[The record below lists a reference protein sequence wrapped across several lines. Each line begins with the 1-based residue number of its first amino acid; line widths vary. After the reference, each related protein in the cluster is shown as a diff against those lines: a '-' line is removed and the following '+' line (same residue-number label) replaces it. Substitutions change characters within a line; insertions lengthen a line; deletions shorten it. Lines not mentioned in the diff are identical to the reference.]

1 MKNSA
6 RAPAGSRSTSNG
18 QLAWPKGIVRTVT
31 APVDDLAFQTLVDDS
46 LAVFVDDRR
55 RQLHDMGP
63 DIDAF
68 IDVAADFVA
77 GGKRLRPAFCHAGWC
92 AAGAEP
98 GDERIAWA
106 AAAFEWLQGSALVH
120 DDLMDGSDTRR
131 GKPSAHRAFEGTHR
145 DEDAAGDAE
154 TFGRAAAILLGDLM
168 LSWTDAMVR
177 TSGFDV
183 AAIERAMPYLDAC
196 KTEVVAGQFLDVR
209 GQTKAHTSVE
219 DAMRIV
225 RYKSAKYTVERP
237 LHVGAALAGA
247 AKPTM
252 DALSAFAIPLGE
264 AFQLRDDILGIF
276 GDPATTGKPAGDD
289 LREGKRTVL
298 IARTYELSDEDG
310 RALLREGLGDNGH
323 VAALTALIGSSGALK
338 AVEQQIADLETT
350 AERAL
355 EALPAA
361 QDQLRELLRRSTRR
375 SR

>member
-1 MKNSA
+1 M
-6 RAPAGSRSTSNG
+6 
-18 QLAWPKGIVRTVT
+18 
-31 APVDDLAFQTLVDDS
+31 DDLAFQTLVDDS
-46 LAVFVDDRR
+46 LAAFVDDQR

-98 GDERIAWA
+98 ADERIAWA

-131 GKPSAHRAFEGTHR
+131 GKPSAHRAFEGAHR
-145 DEDAAGDAE
+145 DEDAVGDAG
-154 TFGRAAAILLGDLM
+154 TFGMGAAILLGDLM
-168 LSWTDAMVR
+168 LTWTDAMVR

-196 KTEVVAGQFLDVR
+196 KIEVVAGQFLDVR

-247 AKPTM
+247 SKPTM

-264 AFQLRDDILGIF
+264 AFQLRDDILGAF
-276 GDPATTGKPAGDD
+276 GDTAATGKPVGDD
-289 LREGKRTVL
+289 LREGKPTPL
-298 IARTYELSDEDG
+298 LAIARQRADPAERAVLERVGDPTLAEDG
-310 RALLREGLGDNGH
+310 
-323 VAALTALIGSSGALK
+323 VADVQKVLVATGAAADVEARIEALTAAAVAAAGALPFEP
-338 AVEQQIADLETT
+338 V
-350 AERAL
+350 
-355 EALPAA
+355 A
-361 QDQLRELLRRSTRR
+361 QSELTELATYVAGRDR
-375 SR
+375 

>member
-1 MKNSA
+1 M
-6 RAPAGSRSTSNG
+6 
-18 QLAWPKGIVRTVT
+18 T
-31 APVDDLAFQTLVDDS
+31 APVDDLAFQTLVDES
-46 LAVFVDDRR
+46 LAAFVDDQR
-55 RQLHDMGP
+55 RQLHEMGP

-77 GGKRLRPAFCHAGWC
+77 SGKRLRPAICYAGWC
-92 AAGAEP
+92 AAGADP
-98 GDERIAWA
+98 GDERITWA

-145 DEDAAGDAE
+145 GEGAVGDAE
-154 TFGRAAAILLGDLM
+154 GFGMGAAILLGDLM

-196 KTEVVAGQFLDVR
+196 KSEVVAGQFLDVR
-209 GQTKAHTSVE
+209 GQTKARTSVE

-247 AKPTM
+247 PKPTM

-298 IARTYELSDEDG
+298 VARTYELSDEKG
-310 RALLREGLGDNGH
+310 RALLRKGLGDNAH
-323 VAALTALIGSSGALK
+323 VDALSALIASSGALK
-338 AVEQQIADLETT
+338 AVEQQIAELETT
-350 AERAL
+350 AEQAL
-355 EALPAA
+355 EALPTA
-361 QDQLRELLRRSTRR
+361 QNQLRELLRRSTRR